1 MRPRL
6 LQVCVMILLYS
17 ARIGSLCCLIS
28 LEGENAI
35 EEEIEDEIDDDE
47 QEEDLINGI
56 NRELFYSE
64 MDREGKDS
72 FDGDDSGAD
81 DKNSNSSAGVDY
93 TTNKEPADVPA

>member
-1 MRPRL
+1 ML
-6 LQVCVMILLYS
+6 S
-17 ARIGSLCCLIS
+17 HF

-81 DKNSNSSAGVDY
+81 DKNSHHSSSAGVDY
-93 TTNKEPADVPA
+93 TTDKEPADVTA